1 MVLADLGRK
10 ITSAL
15 NSLGKATVID
25 EEVLNAML
33 KEICTALLEAD
44 VNIRL
49 VKQLK
54 DNVKQAIDFDEVAQ
68 GWFKCYSFCIQI
80 HTQIIFNVEFRSE

>member
-10 ITSAL
+10 ITNAL

-68 GWFKCYSFCIQI
+68 GKFLGDRIL
-80 HTQIIFNVEFRSE
+80 FNIT

>member
-25 EEVLNAML
+25 EDVLNKML
-33 KEICTALLEAD
+33 NEISRALMESD
-44 VNIRL
+44 VNIHL
-49 VKQLK
+49 VKRLK
-54 DNVKQAIDFDEVAQ
+54 DNVKKAIDFDEVAQ
-68 GWFKCYSFCIQI
+68 GNQTNQ
-80 HTQIIFNVEFRSE
+80 H

>member
-68 GWFKCYSFCIQI
+68 GWFKCY
-80 HTQIIFNVEFRSE
+80 

>member
-10 ITSAL
+10 INAAL
-15 NSLGKATVID
+15 HSLSKAPVIN

-33 KEICTALLEAD
+33 KEICAALLEAD

-49 VKQLK
+49 VRFYLLK
-54 DNVKQAIDFDEVAQ
+54 HYLNLPDWDLLNTHSTVDSGFLKLML
-68 GWFKCYSFCIQI
+68 GSSFRLACL
-80 HTQIIFNVEFRSE
+80 F